1 MNVFLFP
8 KDMCVELERI
18 MNGFWWTGSS
28 GKGIRWKDWNNLST
42 PKKGGGLGFK
52 RLREFNL
59 AMLGKQSWRIF
70 TKPHCLV
77 AKVLKARDRELIL
90 GIPVS
95 QRHVPDKLVWRW
107 EENGNYSVKS
117 SYKFLMQSSGNVSSY
132 GWTRMW
138 NLPIPPK
145 VKFFFWQAC
154 IGCLPTADTLMTK
167 RQVWGLMNWSFQL
180 DASISF
186 EMWVERLMNNHNE
199 ERCSKFIMLI
209 WGLWNARNTIL
220 WQQVYTPP
228 QSIVAGALT
237 FLEGWQQAQ
246 GTNRKS
252 QNQLQTTVRWVK
264 PDEGRVK
271 INTDAAVKTG
281 SGSMGLEW
289 IARSSE
295 GEFIVGGA
303 INRTGVFLPR
313 EAEALA
319 VREALSWL
327 KEAGW
332 DHIDLETDSLQL
344 IKSIQSGEDESSFGV
359 IVGDIRELSTS
370 FNDITFAHVRRSA
383 NRAAHDMAKAADSM
397 SGCHIWFSFHPDC
410 ISASLNHDYINTS

>member
-167 RQVWGLMNWSFQL
+167 RVWGLMNWSFQL